1 VDPLWNRRRGKTE
14 KAPAWHNPSGK
25 PSEHSTVPS
34 IGSGGRPILSRRAFR
49 MTKKELTDN
58 LIFLSALK
66 MLERLTADGRLSAAE
81 QEAARRELE
90 RRLRPTLLFA

>member
-1 VDPLWNRRRGKTE
+1 
-14 KAPAWHNPSGK
+14 
-25 PSEHSTVPS
+25 
-34 IGSGGRPILSRRAFR
+34 

-81 QEAARRELE
+81 QEAAVHPL
-90 RRLRPTLLFA
+90 